1 MSKCQINGMY
11 AFVLYDNVTDTFIV
25 ARDPIGI
32 IPLYIGYGKD
42 GSIWFASEMKALQE
56 HCDHFELF
64 PTGHYMVGKSLGRF
78 KIFKIGSW
86 PKRSTVLFQ
95 GSGSGALI
103 LWRK

>member
-1 MSKCQINGMY
+1 MLIQKSPDFMSKCQINGMY
-11 AFVLYDNVTDTFIV
+11 AFVLYDNVSDTFIV

-78 KIFKIGSW
+78 KKLFFSKCTKTQIG
-86 PKRSTVLFQ
+86 
-95 GSGSGALI
+95 
-103 LWRK
+103 

>member
-11 AFVLYDNVTDTFIV
+11 AFVLYDNVSDTFIV

-78 KIFKIGSW
+78 KKLFFRRYTKTQIG
-86 PKRSTVLFQ
+86 
-95 GSGSGALI
+95 
-103 LWRK
+103 

>member
-11 AFVLYDNVTDTFIV
+11 AFVLYDNATDTFIV

-78 KIFKIGSW
+78 KILKQRLAAEVGHRVGHVIQVKSEG
-86 PKRSTVLFQ
+86 
-95 GSGSGALI
+95 
-103 LWRK
+103 